1 MKLLVLSDLH
11 LEFSDLALPAGLD
24 FDVAV
29 LAGDIV
35 CPGSMA
41 MVWAGRPSA
50 LRHYGYSGVSLR
62 ISRNGDFGATCLMNR
77 LASLLLVHSSL
88 EK

>member
-35 CPGSMA
+35 CPGSAAMA
-41 MVWAGRPSA
+41 DRKSV
-50 LRHYGYSGVSLR
+50 V
-62 ISRNGDFGATCLMNR
+62 
-77 LASLLLVHSSL
+77 
-88 EK
+88 